1 MRAGPDNVPFRSAE
15 QAWFWTM
22 GALLR
27 RRDGGGVGGDGRK
40 ICTPD
45 DIVTVLDELFRD
57 KRISPSQVQVLR
69 YYGEKHVPPAPRTE
83 HAALWRDAMVKL
95 QAALE
100 RRDIVQRRQA
110 TVQ

>member
-1 MRAGPDNVPFRSAE
+1 MRSGLDNQPFRSAE

-45 DIVTVLDELFRD
+45 DIVTALDELFRD
-57 KRISPSQVQVLR
+57 KRISPAQVEILR
-69 YYGEKHVPPAPRTE
+69 HYGERHTPPVQRTE
-83 HAALWRDAMVKL
+83 HGALWRDAMVKL
-95 QAALE
+95 QRALE
-100 RRDIVQRRQA
+100 ARGICQRRQVV
-110 TVQ
+110 TQ

>member
-1 MRAGPDNVPFRSAE
+1 MRAGPDNLPFRSAE

-27 RRDGGGVGGDGRK
+27 RQDGGSVGGDGRK

-45 DIVTVLDELFRD
+45 DIVTVLDQLYRE
-57 KRISPSQVQVLR
+57 KRISLEQAHVLR
-69 YYGEKHVPPAPRTE
+69 HYGEKHAPPAPRTE
-83 HAALWRDAMVKL
+83 HHALWRDAMVKM

-100 RRDIVQRRQA
+100 RRGICQRRVPA
-110 TVQ
+110 